1 VKLNKRKKLITAI
14 VIFLLFASIIAFFI
28 LNYTKEGNALI
39 ATNFIKNEA
48 TYKFDGIPETFKLNE
63 SKTFAKYSWEF
74 YFEYQS
80 RNSGFGDRINTI
92 VNPVITNHTAVI
104 SMEKG
109 TIKSAILDNK
119 WDMETQKLI
128 ETTIQPQPQFQQRRL
143 R

>member
-1 VKLNKRKKLITAI
+1 
-14 VIFLLFASIIAFFI
+14 SP
-28 LNYTKEGNALI
+28 
-39 ATNFIKNEA
+39 
-48 TYKFDGIPETFKLNE
+48 D
-63 SKTFAKYSWEF
+63 KYRWEF

-80 RNSGFGDRINTI
+80 RNSGYGDRTIAI

-119 WDMETQKLI
+119 WDMKAQQLI
-128 ETTIQPQPQFQQRRL
+128 ETTIQPQPPSSRRRL

>member
-1 VKLNKRKKLITAI
+1 MKLNKRKKLILVIA
-14 VIFLLFASIIAFFI
+14 IFLLFALTLVFFT

-48 TYKFDGIPETFKLNE
+48 TYKFDGIFETFKLIE
-63 SKTFAKYSWEF
+63 TKTSSKYSWEF

-80 RNSGFGDRINTI
+80 RNSGYGDRINAI

-119 WDMETQKLI
+119 WDMKTQKLI
-128 ETTIQPQPQFQQRRL
+128 ETTIQPQPQRRRRL

>member
-1 VKLNKRKKLITAI
+1 MKRKRLIAALVFFI
-14 VIFLLFASIIAFFI
+14 LFALTVAFFT

-48 TYKFDGIPETFKLNE
+48 TYKFGGIPGSFKLNYTL
-63 SKTFAKYSWEF
+63 SQKCMYCWEF
-74 YFEYQS
+74 HFEYKS
-80 RNSGFGDRINTI
+80 RNSGYGDRTNAI

-109 TIKSAILDNK
+109 TIVSAILDNK
-119 WDMETQKLI
+119 WDMKTQKLI
-128 ETTIQPQPQFQQRRL
+128 EITIQPLPQSQQRRL

>member
-1 VKLNKRKKLITAI
+1 MKKIKLVAIIVIILAI
-14 VIFLLFASIIAFFI
+14 VFTIAFFT

-39 ATNFIKNEA
+39 ATNIVKNEA

-63 SKTFAKYSWEF
+63 TKTPDKYHWEF

-80 RNSGFGDRINTI
+80 RNSGYGDRTNVI
-92 VNPVITNHTAVI
+92 VNPVITNHIAVI

-109 TIKSAILDNK
+109 TITSAILDNT
-119 WDMETQKLI
+119 WDMKTQKLI
-128 ETTIQPQPQFQQRRL
+128 ETTIQPQRGRL

>member
-1 VKLNKRKKLITAI
+1 MKRKKLIAAI
-14 VIFLLFASIIAFFI
+14 VIFLLFALTIAFFT

-63 SKTFAKYSWEF
+63 TKTSAKYRWEF

-80 RNSGFGDRINTI
+80 RNSGYGDRINAI
-92 VNPVITNHTAVI
+92 LNPVITNHTAVI
-104 SMEKG
+104 SMENG

-119 WDMETQKLI
+119 WDMKAQKLI
-128 ETTIQPQPQFQQRRL
+128 ETTIQPQPQSQRRRL

>member
-1 VKLNKRKKLITAI
+1 MKKIKLVAIIVIILAI
-14 VIFLLFASIIAFFI
+14 VLTIAFFT

-39 ATNFIKNEA
+39 ATNFVKNEA

-63 SKTFAKYSWEF
+63 TKTSDKYRWEF

-80 RNSGFGDRINTI
+80 RNSGYGDRTNAI

-104 SMEKG
+104 AMERG
-109 TIKSAILDNK
+109 NIMSAILDNK
-119 WDMETQKLI
+119 WDMKLQKLI
-128 ETTIQPQPQFQQRRL
+128 EPPTTTQQRRVK

>member
-1 VKLNKRKKLITAI
+1 VKLNKRKKLILVIA
-14 VIFLLFASIIAFFI
+14 IFLLFALTLAFFT

-48 TYKFDGIPETFKLNE
+48 TYKFDGIFETFRLNE
-63 SKTFAKYSWEF
+63 TNSSNKYSWEF

-80 RNSGFGDRINTI
+80 RNSGYGNRINTI

-104 SMEKG
+104 FMEKG

-119 WDMETQKLI
+119 WDMKAQQLI
-128 ETTIQPQPQFQQRRL
+128 ETIILQKPQSQRRRL

>member
-1 VKLNKRKKLITAI
+1 MKLNKRKKLILVIA
-14 VIFLLFASIIAFFI
+14 IFLLFALTLAFFT

-48 TYKFDGIPETFKLNE
+48 TYKFDGIFETFRLNE
-63 SKTFAKYSWEF
+63 TNSSTKYSWVF

-80 RNSGFGDRINTI
+80 RNSGYGDRINAI
-92 VNPVITNHTAVI
+92 LNPVVTNHTAVI

-119 WDMETQKLI
+119 WDMKAQQLI
-128 ETTIQPQPQFQQRRL
+128 ETIVQPKPQIQWRRL